1 MTKEQLNE
9 QLAEVERDLVI
20 AEENF
25 AAATGGPSKVKAKKV
40 VDTLTTNKAEL
51 EEKISALE
59 TETLDNKAKEDEDAA
74 AALELANKAKE
85 DEDAAAA
92 LTEKSIV
99 VIKNVGR
106 FMLHNKGTRYPSGM
120 ETRTEYT
127 GFVKDQIEAKIFVII
142 EGK

>member
-1 MTKEQLNE
+1 MTKEQLND
-9 QLAEVERDLVI
+9 QLAAVERDLVI

-25 AAATGGPSKVKAKKV
+25 ASATGGPSKVKAKKV

-59 TETLDNKAKEDEDAA
+59 TETLDNKAKEEEE
-74 AALELANKAKE
+74 AALELADKAKE
-85 DEDAAAA
+85 GEEETDKDE

-106 FMLHNKGTRYPSGM
+106 FMLHNNGTRYPSGM

-127 GFVKDQIEAKIFVII
+127 GFVKDQIEANIFVII